1 MKVLMIIPAYNEEKS
16 ILKTIENLKSVN
28 SSVDY
33 VIINDGSS
41 DRTKKI
47 CEDNNLN
54 YIDLINNLGIG
65 GAVQTG
71 YMYAF
76 QNNYDIAIQFDG
88 DGQHDAKYISDL
100 IDAISK
106 GNDMVIG
113 SRFIEKTEGFKSS
126 FMRRQGIQ
134 VLSTLIKICT
144 GKKITDPTSGFRAA
158 NRKVIEYFMREYPV
172 DYPEPDTIVKLLK
185 RGYKVKEIPVLMKER
200 KNGKSSITPLKSI
213 YYMIKVCLSIIM
225 ASLSSKGEN

>member
-16 ILKTIENLKSVN
+16 ILKTVENLKVKN
-28 SSVDY
+28 SNVDY

-54 YIDLINNLGIG
+54 YIDLANNLGIG

-88 DGQHDAKYISDL
+88 DGQHDAKYIDDL
-100 IDAISK
+100 VDAISN

-113 SRFIEKTEGFKSS
+113 SRFIEKTNGFKSS
-126 FMRRQGIQ
+126 FMRKQGIQ

-200 KNGKSSITPLKSI
+200 KNGKSSITPLKSV

>member
-1 MKVLMIIPAYNEEKS
+1 MTVLA
-16 ILKTIENLKSVN
+16 IE
-28 SSVDY
+28 
-33 VIINDGSS
+33 
-41 DRTKKI
+41 
-47 CEDNNLN
+47 
-54 YIDLINNLGIG
+54 INNLGIG

-185 RGYKVKEIPVLMKER
+185 KGYKVKEIPVLMKER

>member
-1 MKVLMIIPAYNEEKS
+1 MIIPAYNEEKS
-16 ILKTIENLKSVN
+16 ILKTVENLKVKN
-28 SSVDY
+28 SNVDY

-54 YIDLINNLGIG
+54 YIDLANNLGIG

-88 DGQHDAKYISDL
+88 DGQHDAKYIDDL
-100 IDAISK
+100 VDAISN

-113 SRFIEKTEGFKSS
+113 SRFIEKTNGFKSS

-200 KNGKSSITPLKSI
+200 KNGKSSITPLKSV